1 MAVRPINNPRGPDGN
16 GGKEGGSGT
25 VRATRRRV
33 IHQIKTPAG
42 IARSQ
47 RSEFIQLRFDLF
59 PGPMQRLDLNV
70 VWANQFFV
78 RHQESAI
85 VGQWERAVWAD
96 PGRVNCFRGGSI
108 SLSLN

>member
-1 MAVRPINNPRGPDGN
+1 MAVWPINNLRRPDRN
-16 GGKEGGSGT
+16 GGKEGGSGA
-25 VRATRRRV
+25 VCATSRRV

-47 RSEFIQLRFDLF
+47 CSEFIQLRFDLF

-70 VWANQFFV
+70 VRANQFFV

-85 VGQWERAVWAD
+85 VGQWECAVWAD
-96 PGRVNCFRGGSI
+96 PGRVNSLQGS
-108 SLSLN
+108 SFLSV